1 MKIIFEKET
10 DEDFLEIILTETEA
24 RDIICHDVIAKD
36 FPSVIKKKRN
46 LNICVR
52 IQDAVS

>member
-36 FPSVIKKKRN
+36 FPKRDKKEPKFKHMCEDSR
-46 LNICVR
+46 CH
-52 IQDAVS
+52 